1 MENSIILKYNINC
14 KKSVKLKKK
23 KKNMP
28 TKKERE
34 IPRPGAI
41 RTKERTRIQ
50 AIKNAYEDEVRKY
63 ARKGD
68 LIEELAEYVGV
79 ERPNVYRL
87 IRGGEVN
94 FELATLDS
102 LCKFFDLNILEVIAG
117 AEYPTRYIPWRYE
130 YNLKPSHFNLKEVT
144 ATANLYILRQPE
156 RTIRL
161 STFINLVKTYNL
173 SSDMDWR
180 NKLLFIISPVS
191 ERVRGKWLDEVK
203 KRRELFGKN
212 SKSKAFPDPVLK
224 RA

>member
-1 MENSIILKYNINC
+1 MEIRLYFSIILTATERR
-14 KKSVKLKKK
+14 VQKK

-28 TKKERE
+28 TKKERA

-41 RTKERTRIQ
+41 RTKERTKIE

-63 ARKGD
+63 VRKGD

-130 YNLKPSHFNLKEVT
+130 YNLKPSHFSLKEVT

-212 SKSKAFPDPVLK
+212 NKSKAFPDPVLK